1 MSLVPQM
8 PRATLAAG
16 LPARFLYWV
25 GHSGRRYLFSCTGLR
40 GAADFE
46 SGIAIAV
53 SGKDIIW
60 VGEVAELSGLALDAS
75 ARRAAIHVHLLATT
89 LVERRAVIEDLRPAV
104 EELQLRL
111 AA

>member
-1 MSLVPQM
+1 MSLVPQI
-8 PRATLAAG
+8 PRVTLAAG

-25 GHSGRRYLFSCTGLR
+25 GRSGRRYLFSCTGFR

-53 SGKDIIW
+53 SGKEIVW
-60 VGEVAELSGLALDAS
+60 VGEIAELSSLAKDAPE
-75 ARRAAIHVHLLATT
+75 RRAAIHVHLLATT
-89 LVERRAVIEDLRPAV
+89 LEERRVAIEDLRPMA
-104 EELQLRL
+104 EAQLRL

>member
-1 MSLVPQM
+1 MSLVPQVS
-8 PRATLAAG
+8 RAALAAG
-16 LPARFLYWV
+16 LPARFLYWI

-60 VGEVAELSGLALDAS
+60 VGEVGELSSLPKDAP

-89 LVERRAVIEDLRPAV
+89 LGERRAVIEDLRPAL
-104 EELQLRL
+104 EMPRLRL

>member
-1 MSLVPQM
+1 MSLVPQI
-8 PRATLAAG
+8 PRAALAAG
-16 LPARFLYWV
+16 LPARFLYWF
-25 GHSGRRYLFSCTGLR
+25 GRSGRRYLFSCTGLR

-53 SGKDIIW
+53 SGKDIVW
-60 VGEVAELSGLALDAS
+60 VGEVADLSRLAKDAP

-89 LVERRAVIEDLRPAV
+89 LGERRAVIEDLRPI
-104 EELQLRL
+104 EEVQLRL